1 MNSST
6 GLSRREFLKSFAT
19 GGTGFLVGI
28 YLSGCGVAPTLSPTV
43 APSSTAT
50 DEPTAVPT
58 ETPRPTPNPDASFE
72 AGIFIQVDGTGMVT
86 VYLPRTELGQ
96 GALTSLAMV
105 VAEEM
110 DLTLDRIQI
119 EHSPIDRSY
128 GELRTGGSDSISSY
142 FGRLSQAGA
151 TARALLV
158 TAAAQ
163 LWNVPFESCRT
174 ENGLVL
180 HEESGSELTYAE
192 LVETAAEIPIPDVAN
207 LAESKDPVDYKIIG
221 MPIGHQDCQGIVDG
235 STTYGIDIKLPGML
249 YATLLRCPVLRGR
262 VSNFDASKALA
273 VPGVRQ
279 VFSIDDGV
287 AVVADNT
294 WAALQGQSELDV
306 TWDEGRKAL
315 LSSATIIEGFMES
328 FTADSSTE
336 PTILEGIYEVPF
348 FTHAPPE
355 PMNCVA
361 DVHPDHCQVW
371 APTQNPG
378 QALSRIGFITGLPRD
393 NIQIH
398 IPRVGGGFGRRLQ
411 VDYVEQAVQISSRA
425 GAPVKLIWTREED
438 IKHGFFHP
446 LSVHHAS
453 ANLENLDMPEIR
465 STTFQSWD
473 DLTYAW
479 RSVTNFTDAFVRE
492 CFLDEMA
499 DAIGQD
505 PYELRLELAPS
516 SLHEV
521 LELAASKAGW
531 GEPLPEGWGRGI
543 ASWSTWSV
551 SPVAQVAEV
560 SVSPEGTIRVERVV
574 CAIDCG
580 LVINPDMVEAQMEG
594 GIVWGLTAALKG
606 SIDIE
611 NGQVKQ
617 SNFDDYPLLKMDEMP
632 QVEVHIIPSDRS
644 PTGVG
649 EMGVPPAAPA
659 VLNAI
664 FNATGKR
671 IRHLPVRPEDFL

>member
-1 MNSST
+1 MSPNT
-6 GLSRREFLKSFAT
+6 DLSRREFLKSFAT
-19 GGTGFLVGI
+19 SGAGFLVGV
-28 YLSGCGVAPTLSPTV
+28 YLSGCGDAPTLSPT
-43 APSSTAT
+43 ATPFPTAT
-50 DEPTAVPT
+50 DEPTAAPT
-58 ETPRPTPNPDASFE
+58 ETPRPTPNPDASVE

-96 GALTSLAMV
+96 GSLTSLAMV

-110 DLTLDRIQI
+110 DLALDRIQI
-119 EHSPIDRSY
+119 EHSPIDRAY

-142 FGRLSQAGA
+142 FSRLSQAGA
-151 TARALLV
+151 IARTLLV

-163 LWNVPFESCRT
+163 LWDVPFESCRT
-174 ENGLVL
+174 ENGLVI
-180 HEESGSELTYAE
+180 HEESGGELTYAE
-192 LVETAAEIPIPDVAN
+192 LVETAAEIPIPDVVK
-207 LAESKDPVDYKIIG
+207 LAESKDPGDYKIIG

-235 STTYGIDIKLPGML
+235 STTYGIDISLPGML
-249 YATLLRCPVLRGR
+249 YATLLRSPVLRGR
-262 VSNFDASKALA
+262 VSNFDASQALTI
-273 VPGVRQ
+273 PGVRQ
-279 VFSIDDGV
+279 VFAIDSGV

-294 WAALQGQSELDV
+294 WAALQGQRELEV
-306 TWDEGRKAL
+306 TWDEGGKAL
-315 LSSATIIEGFMES
+315 LSSASIRDEFREN
-328 FTADSSTE
+328 FTVDSSTDL
-336 PTILEGIYEVPF
+336 TILEAIYEVPF

-361 DVHPDHCQVW
+361 DVHPDRCEVW

-378 QALSRIGFITGLPRD
+378 QALSRISFITGLPRD

-425 GAPVKLIWTREED
+425 GAPVKLMWTREED

-453 ANLENLDMPEIR
+453 ANLENLAMPQIR
-465 STTFQSWD
+465 SKTFQAWD
-473 DLTYAW
+473 DLIFAW

-499 DAIGQD
+499 DALDRD
-505 PYELRLELAPS
+505 PYELRLELAPR

-521 LELAASKAGW
+521 LELAAGKAGW
-531 GEPLPEGWGRGI
+531 GEQLPQGWGRGI
-543 ASWSTWSV
+543 ACWSTWNV
-551 SPVAQVAEV
+551 TPVAQVAEV
-560 SVSPEGTIRVERVV
+560 SVSPEGAVQVQRVV

-580 LVINPDMVEAQMEG
+580 LVINPDMVLAQMEG
-594 GIVWGLTAALKG
+594 GIAWGLTAALKG
-606 SIDIE
+606 AIEIE
-611 NGQVKQ
+611 NGQVLQ
-617 SNFDDYPLLKMDEMP
+617 SNFDDYPLLRMDEMP
-632 QVEVHIIPSDRS
+632 QIEVYIVPRDRS

-659 VLNAI
+659 LLNAI
-664 FNATGKR
+664 FNATGRR